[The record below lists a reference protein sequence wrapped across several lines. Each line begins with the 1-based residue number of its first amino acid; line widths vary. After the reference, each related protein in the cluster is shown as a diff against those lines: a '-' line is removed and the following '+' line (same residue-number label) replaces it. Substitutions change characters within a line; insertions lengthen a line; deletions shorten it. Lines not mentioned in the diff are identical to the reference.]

1 MSDNDRRNR
10 GALPAIAE
18 DYADSVAMIGHE
30 RRRLPS
36 MHSAISSLSKA
47 AVFQFIEGW
56 YNPHRLHSSLGYL
69 SPVNYEREYHRI
81 AASAG

>member
-1 MSDNDRRNR
+1 LSDNDRRNR

-47 AVFQFIEGW
+47 AVFQF
-56 YNPHRLHSSLGYL
+56 
-69 SPVNYEREYHRI
+69 
-81 AASAG
+81 